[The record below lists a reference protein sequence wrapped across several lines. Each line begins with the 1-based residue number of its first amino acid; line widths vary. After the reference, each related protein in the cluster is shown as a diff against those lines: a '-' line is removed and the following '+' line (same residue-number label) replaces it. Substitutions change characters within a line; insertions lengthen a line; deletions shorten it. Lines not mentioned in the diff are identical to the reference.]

1 MDKDM
6 RRMHDLLEGGVS
18 AGDFVGYDCLVA
30 HNYDVVIR
38 LTGGFSQSI
47 PERKP
52 MYRKPVFDM
61 ASITKPV
68 ATATA
73 AMVAIEKGKFGLN
86 TEISEIIPEA
96 TNLPRVRMCDLMSH
110 RSGLPDGIPLH
121 KNARSRQDC
130 IDGLMCVK
138 PISPPNEAEV
148 YSDLGYMMVGLAM
161 EKVFNRSQK
170 QISRD
175 LVFRP
180 LSMKETSFV
189 PGAALRRRAVATELQ
204 ADGLPLIGVVHDE
217 NARAMEGV
225 AGHAGLFSTTEDLL
239 KLSVMMTGEGKIKG
253 KRFLSEETIEL
264 MTTNQNK
271 AISGNYGYGWVTKRN
286 ESMFGELCS
295 DQSFGH
301 TGFTG
306 TCVAVDPVK
315 HISSILLTSAV
326 HPKRKETS
334 INPYRRAVFDLAI
347 KIGSER

>member
-1 MDKDM
+1 MDEDV
-6 RRMHDLLEGGVS
+6 RRLRDLLEGGVS

-30 HNYDVVIR
+30 HDDDVVLR
-38 LTGGFSQSI
+38 LIGGFSQLI

-61 ASITKPV
+61 ASITKPA

-86 TEISEIIPEA
+86 TEITDIIPEA
-96 TNLPRVRMCDLMSH
+96 TNLSRVRICDLMSH

-130 IDGLMCVK
+130 IDGLMRVK
-138 PISPPNEAEV
+138 PTRPPNEAEV

-161 EKVFNRSQK
+161 EKVFDRSQK

-175 LVFRP
+175 LIFRP
-180 LSMKETSFV
+180 LGMRKTSFV
-189 PGAALRRRAVATELQ
+189 PSAALRRRAVATELQ

-225 AGHAGLFSTTEDLL
+225 AGHAGLFSTAEDLL
-239 KLSVMMTGEGKIKG
+239 KLSVMMIGEGKIKG
-253 KRFLSEETIEL
+253 KRFLSEETVEL
-264 MTTNQNK
+264 MATNQNK
-271 AISGNYGYGWVTKRN
+271 AISGNYGYGWVTKRS
-286 ESMFGELCS
+286 ESMFGERCS
-295 DQSFGH
+295 NQSFGH

-315 HISSILLTSAV
+315 HISSIFLTSAV

-347 KIGSER
+347 EIGSER